1 MTPATNRIFTVSALS
16 LALWAC
22 GGHTPAND
30 NQSNNANPAHAEP
43 AHVESKETKQHN
55 EDQLVEGINTLID
68 IASPI
73 MTAKTS
79 HLAIQKMPIAPDVI
93 PMAEQN
99 RENYASQDEQTVK
112 RVADEPVSTL
122 STDVDTASYTNA
134 RRFLNQG
141 QLPPTDAIRVE
152 EFINY
157 FDYGWPRANSLAKPL
172 ALDTEWMP
180 TPWNADTQL
189 MRVSLQSY
197 QSSLDQLAPM
207 NLVFLLD
214 VSGSMSDPDKLPL
227 MQRSFNLLVAQLRPQ
242 DHVSIVVYAG
252 DSGVV
257 LEPTSGDQKA
267 TINAAINQ
275 LKAGGSTHG
284 SAGIELAY
292 ELAAQHAKPNSLNRV
307 IIGTDGDFNVGTT
320 GIDALKD
327 LIEQKRDSGI
337 CLSVLGFGT
346 GNYND
351 HLMETLSNH
360 GNGNAFYIDSFN
372 EARRIFADQLTG
384 TLQTVAKD
392 VKLQVEFNP
401 AYVSEYRL
409 IGYENRVLAQEDF
422 NNDRVDAGDMGSGH
436 SVTALYEIVP
446 TAGNFRFND
455 PLRYQSQEKAPSQGQ
470 TNGEWAHVKVRY
482 KQPDSTQSQL
492 ITMPVHA
499 PTQNPSKDMQLAV
512 HVAGFAQ
519 SLRHS
524 RYLNDYTLM
533 DALTGAE
540 QAVKG
545 HEDKWGYRQELIQLI
560 RNAQATQ

>member
-1 MTPATNRIFTVSALS
+1 MNLATNRVFTISALS
-16 LALWAC
+16 LAMWAC

-30 NQSNNANPAHAEP
+30 NQSKP
-43 AHVESKETKQHN
+43 S
-55 EDQLVEGINTLID
+55 DQ
-68 IASPI
+68 ASPQSQQTKENHQAPPLEELQVLTDSAQPAI
-73 MTAKTS
+73 ALAPKMTTQHS
-79 HLAIQKMPIAPDVI
+79 MPIAPDT
-93 PMAEQN
+93 MTYAESN
-99 RENYASQDEQTVK
+99 RENYASIEEQSVK
-112 RVADEPVSTL
+112 RVIDEPVSTF

-134 RRFLNQG
+134 RRFLTNG
-141 QLPPTDAIRVE
+141 QLPPSDAIRIE

-157 FDYGWPRANSLAKPL
+157 FDYDWPRPNSLSEPL
-172 ALDTEWMP
+172 AIDTEWMP
-180 TPWNADTQL
+180 TPWNANTKL

-197 QSSLDQLAPM
+197 QSNFDDLAPL

-227 MQRSFNLLVAQLRPQ
+227 MQRSFNLLVEQLRAQ
-242 DHVSIVVYAG
+242 DRVSIVVYAG

-257 LEPTSGDQKA
+257 LEPTAGDQKA
-267 TINAAINQ
+267 AINAAINQ
-275 LKAGGSTHG
+275 LNAGGSTHG

-292 ELAAQHAKPNSLNRV
+292 QLAAQHAKANSINRV

-327 LIEQKRDSGI
+327 LIEQKRDNGI
-337 CLSVLGFGT
+337 FLSVLGFGT

-372 EARRIFADQLTG
+372 EARRIFADQLTA

-409 IGYENRVLAQEDF
+409 IGYDNRVLAREDF

-446 TAGNFRFND
+446 TAGSFRFND
-455 PLRYQSQEKAPSQGQ
+455 PLRYQSQDKAPSQGQ
-470 TNGEWAHVKVRY
+470 TNTAKNGEWAHVKVRY
-482 KQPDSTQSQL
+482 KEPNASQSQL
-492 ITMPVHA
+492 LSLAVNASDQA
-499 PTQNPSKDMQLAV
+499 PSQDMQLAA

-519 SLRHS
+519 SLRQS
-524 RYLNDYTLM
+524 KYINDYNLD
-533 DALTGAE
+533 DALKGTA
-540 QAVKG
+540 QAAQG

-560 RNAQATQ
+560 RNAKASQ